1 MNNIQKKEIC
11 KKFICFLFPVFIA
24 VCSWFQMELSADYD
38 SIKQCFSI
46 EIKYIILNITT
57 NIVFILSCY
66 IVIQKI
72 WLSCMIYSIISLIIS
87 LINYYTI
94 QLHGMPFSIMQ
105 IKNIK
110 TALNVIHAYKLQLSP
125 IVVLICAICFI
136 SCIACLIVKKYIKEK
151 SKKIKHLIIQNII
164 LIIVGVS
171 FIYVG
176 YFSSASIKPRKTI
189 SWSWEEAYHKYGY
202 MACSIEMIDQT
213 RNVVEKPIGYS
224 EENINNIVITKD
236 DFKEQKPDI
245 ILILNESFYDLRQ
258 ITDIKVDNPF
268 MENIDNLK
276 NVTKGYAIVPMI
288 GGGTNNSEYELLTSN
303 SLQLMRGITPFN
315 VLNMS
320 GANSIVSHLNGLGYQ
335 TIGAHAGPALN
346 YSRGR
351 VYPDMGFDEIY
362 FVDDL
367 KYKSYNGQR
376 WGETDESLYQNI
388 ISWYERNPDVPKF
401 IYMLTIQ
408 NHGGWDMNPQENDTV
423 HVLNDYGE
431 LNNQLNEYLSSIQLS
446 DIAFK
451 KLLDY
456 FENVEK
462 PIVICMVGDHATTFA
477 EDIIDESFSPSEKK
491 KRLRSTPFI
500 IWSNMDYEP
509 QDMGYISMN
518 YLIPT
523 VLEIGNVK
531 RTPWYQYLITLKEDV
546 PALTSYG
553 SYFDRNGNEYY
564 YGETTPFSSLVD
576 DYFYLE
582 YHNLQKNKNQQLFAP
597 YPD

>member
-1 MNNIQKKEIC
+1 MNSTQKKEIY
-11 KKFICFLFPVFIA
+11 KKLIYFLLPVFIA

-46 EIKYIILNITT
+46 EVKYIILNIAT
-57 NIVFILSCY
+57 NMVLILCCY
-66 IVIQKI
+66 IVLQKI
-72 WLSCMIYSIISLIIS
+72 WLSCLIYSIVSLIIS

-94 QLHGMPFSIMQ
+94 QLHGMPFSVMQ
-105 IKNIK
+105 LKNIK
-110 TALNVIHAYKLQLSP
+110 TALNVIHAYKLQISR
-125 IVVLICAICFI
+125 IVVLICVICFI
-136 SCIACLIVKKYIKEK
+136 NCIACLITKKYIKEK
-151 SKKIKHLIIQNII
+151 PKKLKRLIIQNII
-164 LIIVGVS
+164 LMVVGMAV
-171 FIYVG
+171 IYEG
-176 YFSSASIKPRKTI
+176 YFSSTPIKPRKTI

-213 RNVVEKPIGYS
+213 RNVVEKPAGYL
-224 EENINNIVITKD
+224 EEDINNIIISKD
-236 DFKEQKPDI
+236 DIKEQRPDI
-245 ILILNESFYDLRQ
+245 IVILNETFYDLRQ

-268 MENIDNLK
+268 MENIDSLE
-276 NVTKGYAIVPMI
+276 NVIKGYAVVPMI

-303 SLQLMRGITPFN
+303 SLQLMKGITPFN

-320 GANSIVSHLNGLGYQ
+320 GANSIVSHLNSLGYH

-351 VYPDMGFDEIY
+351 AYPDMGFDEIY

-388 ISWYERNPDVPKF
+388 ISWYEENSEVPKF

-431 LNNQLNEYLSSIQLS
+431 LNNQLNEYLSSIRLS
-446 DIAFK
+446 DMAFK
-451 KLLDY
+451 KLLEY
-456 FENVEK
+456 FESVEK
-462 PIVICMVGDHATTFA
+462 PVVICMVGDHATTFA
-477 EDIIDESFSPSEKK
+477 QDIIDESFSPSEKK

-500 IWSNMDYEP
+500 IWSNMDFEP

-518 YLIPT
+518 YLMPT
-523 VLEIGNVK
+523 VLEVGNVK
-531 RTPWYQYLITLKEDV
+531 RTPWYQYLITLKEEV
-546 PALTSYG
+546 PVLTSYG
-553 SYFDRNGNEYY
+553 SYFDMNGTEYY
-564 YGETTPFSSLVD
+564 YGENTPFANSVN

-582 YHNLQKNKNQQLFAP
+582 YNNLQKNRNQQLFEP
-597 YPD
+597 YSD